1 MSDTTEHDILSNIP
15 DLDDNTPDTSND
27 TADTTTQETEGATTT
42 DTATSVEGTGSE
54 GSTSNTPTQP
64 AAIVRKDGL
73 LEKPSAS
80 NPGARDLVD
89 PNTGLVV
96 ARGGIERRIFE
107 GAQKVHRENTQ
118 LQQRVT
124 QAEANANHANEVV
137 RLGTSLNLQ
146 PADQSA
152 ALNIMA
158 RFLKDPVKTLE
169 EMVVEVKSKGYE
181 IPFLATGVTPG
192 MDTAAVQRMLDQRMA
207 PITQQRQQQEQVAQ
221 HQANAKVVLDTFLD
235 QNPEGTHNLTVLA
248 EMMTASPGLTIQDA
262 YVKMI
267 KWAASNGLDY
277 SQPLKQQIEQRRQQ
291 PPANTV
297 QTPTAT
303 QPRSPTAP
311 LPNARPVNGAVPVEQ
326 AATFN
331 ENSSWAD
338 IIRQS
343 MKESGMSA

>member
-1 MSDTTEHDILSNIP
+1 MDPELNTESDILNNIP
-15 DLDDNTPDTSND
+15 DLDDNTPDISND
-27 TADTTTQETEGATTT
+27 TQADTTTVADTTTT
-42 DTATSVEGTGSE
+42 DTTTAVDGTGGE
-54 GSTSNTPTQP
+54 RSTPNAPTEP
-64 AAIVRKDGL
+64 TAIVRKDGL

-107 GAQKVHRENTQ
+107 GAQKVHRENAQ

-124 QAEANANHANEVV
+124 AAEANANNANEFVK
-137 RLGTSLNLQ
+137 LGTTLGLSSQ
-146 PADQSA
+146 DQA
-152 ALNIMA
+152 ASLNIMA

-181 IPFLATGVTPG
+181 IPFLATGITPG

-207 PITQQRQQQEQVAQ
+207 PITQQRQQEQQAEQ
-221 HQANAKVVLDTFLD
+221 GRANAKVVLDTFLD
-235 QNPEGTHNLTVLA
+235 ANPEGTHNLTVLA

-277 SQPLKQQIEQRRQQ
+277 SQPLKQQLESRVQQQ

-297 QTPTAT
+297 QTPT
-303 QPRSPTAP
+303 QPRSPAAP
-311 LPNARPVNGAVPVEQ
+311 LPNARPVNGAVPVDQ

-331 ENSSWAD
+331 EHSSWSD